1 MDEGGS
7 PLLLLE
13 ATSQDLKGTHK
24 EQIIGSLLRTLE
36 CLPSRYSA
44 VQAPLPHGVLVSYVN
59 TPVLHVYVV
68 PVGVLH
74 VYVVPVVVWLGEGE
88 SNQGVVMDCVMFLV
102 VI

>member
-59 TPVLHVYVV
+59 IP
-68 PVGVLH
+68 VLH

-88 SNQGVVMDCVMFLV
+88 SNQCVVMDCVMLLV